1 MDGFVTVI
9 GGVNMDI
16 SAALTAP
23 FVPADSVPGQVTLG
37 CGGVA
42 RNIAHNLRLMGHE
55 VKFVSV
61 FGGETFGEM
70 CWRECQAIGLDLT
83 LSERREGQRNGLY
96 LCVNDQTGDMIAA
109 VADTDIIDCITPAF
123 LEARM
128 SDINRS
134 ALVVADTNISID
146 ALQYLID
153 HCTAPLM
160 VDTVSTAKAPRVIKA
175 LQQSQ
180 SHRLHALKLN
190 LAEAQSVT
198 HSSTAQETADW
209 LIALGVSQVFITLGS
224 DGVYCSDGNRHEQLK
239 AIPTR
244 VINTTGAGDAFIAG
258 VAHAQMCG
266 TDFPECAQTGLKAAH
281 AALLSLQTVN
291 PDINQYLNARCAS
304 SLEFKV

>member
-1 MDGFVTVI
+1 MSEYVTVI

-23 FVPADSVPGQVTLG
+23 FLPADSVPGQVTLG

-42 RNIAHNLRLMGHE
+42 RNIAHNLRLLGHE

-70 CWRECQAIGLDLT
+70 CWRECRAIGLDLT
-83 LSERREGQRNGLY
+83 LSERCEGMRNGLY

-109 VADTDIIDCITPAF
+109 VADTDIISHITPAF
-123 LEARM
+123 LAARI
-128 SDINRS
+128 SDINNS
-134 ALVVADTNISID
+134 DLVIADTNISTE

-153 HCTAPLM
+153 HCTAP
-160 VDTVSTAKAPRVIKA
+160 VIIDTVSTAKAPRIIKA

-180 SHRLHALKLN
+180 RQHLHALKLN
-190 LAEAQSVT
+190 LIEAQTVT
-198 HSSTAQETADW
+198 HCDTAKAAADH
-209 LIALGVSQVFITLGS
+209 LTTMGVHQVYITLGS
-224 DGVYCSDGNRHEQLK
+224 DGVYCSDGIHHNHYK

-258 VAHAQMCG
+258 VAHAQMQLEP
-266 TDFPECAQTGLKAAH
+266 FPSCAQTGLQAAH
-281 AALLSLQTVN
+281 ATLLSLQTVN
-291 PDINQYLNARCAS
+291 PDIKNYLS
-304 SLEFKV
+304 

>member
-1 MDGFVTVI
+1 MIGYVTVI

-83 LSERREGQRNGLY
+83 LSERRDGQRNGLY

-134 ALVVADTNISID
+134 ALVVADTNISTD

-198 HSSTAQETADW
+198 NSGTAQEAADW
-209 LIALGVSQVFITLGS
+209 LTALGVSQVFITLGS
-224 DGVYCSDGNRHEQLK
+224 DGVYCSNGSRHEQLK

-266 TDFPECAQTGLKAAH
+266 TAFPECAQTGLKAAH
-281 AALLSLQTVN
+281 ASLLSLQTVN
-291 PDINQYLNARCAS
+291 PDINQYVT
-304 SLEFKV
+304 KD

>member
-1 MDGFVTVI
+1 
-9 GGVNMDI
+9 MDI

-42 RNIAHNLRLMGHE
+42 RNIAHNLQLMGHE

-123 LEARM
+123 LEPRM

-134 ALVVADTNISID
+134 ALVIADTNISIE

-190 LAEAQSVT
+190 MAEVQSVT
-198 HSSTAQETADW
+198 HKSTAQEAADW
-209 LIALGVSQVFITLGS
+209 LTALGVSQVFITLGS

-258 VAHAQMCG
+258 VAHAQIVG
-266 TDFPECAQTGLKAAH
+266 TDFPECAQMGLKAAH

>member
-1 MDGFVTVI
+1 MDKYLTVI

-23 FVPADSVPGQVTLG
+23 FVPADSVPGHVTLG

-83 LSERREGQRNGLY
+83 LSERCEGMRNGLY
-96 LCVNDQTGDMIAA
+96 LCVNDQSGEMRAA
-109 VADTDIIDCITPAF
+109 VADTDIISCITPEF
-123 LEARM
+123 LEARIT
-128 SDINRS
+128 DINRS
-134 ALVVADTNISID
+134 ELVIADTNISTEAIT
-146 ALQYLID
+146 YLID
-153 HCTAPLM
+153 HCTVPLM

-180 SHRLHALKLN
+180 VKHLHALKLN
-190 LAEAQSVT
+190 LQEAQAVT
-198 HSSTAQETADW
+198 HCDTAKGAADQ
-209 LIALGVSQVFITLGS
+209 LTALGVEQVYITLGS
-224 DGVYCSDGNRHEQLK
+224 NGVYCSDGEHHEHMK

-258 VAHAQMCG
+258 VAHAQMCQVP
-266 TDFPECAQTGLKAAH
+266 FPNCAQMGLKAAH
-281 AALLSLQTVN
+281 ATLLSLQTVN
-291 PDINQYLNARCAS
+291 PEIKNYLN
-304 SLEFKV
+304 